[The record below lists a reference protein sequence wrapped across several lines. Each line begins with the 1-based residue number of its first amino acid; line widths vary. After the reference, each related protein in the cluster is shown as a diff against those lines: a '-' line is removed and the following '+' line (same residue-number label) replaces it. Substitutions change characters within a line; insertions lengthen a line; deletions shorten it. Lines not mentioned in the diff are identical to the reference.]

1 MSRDILDEIEKLGM
15 DQQALIDDGVML
27 ERVQTLLS
35 FSGAKELSKRVGVIW
50 LDVTRAQSK
59 KLDEISRL
67 KKEARH
73 D

>member
-15 DQQALIDDGVML
+15 DQQALIDAGVML
-27 ERVQTLLS
+27 ERVQTLLRV
-35 FSGAKELSKRVGVIW
+35 SGAKELADRVGVIW
-50 LDVTRAQSK
+50 LDVTRAKCK